1 MAEPRRNVIYPLI
14 QDKNEIFTVPW
25 FKLKERFK
33 TISDDEFKAF
43 MDFLLEEEWVLE
55 LDRPKI
61 EKLMEIILCTVTID
75 QCSNLLDSFMGR
87 LDKRRCAIGGD
98 LNKGPDEQVILN
110 IYSYNYEVFEFIV
123 IQRWMYSGTR
133 NTAPTCKE
141 EKTLCMLEVLLSKD
155 FYCKELVDKLLI
167 GVSLEHKANHSDL
180 LDIILNSGHIEY
192 LGRVT
197 ALWLYNNRSEQQK
210 EKTEKEIGD
219 KFKEYL
225 GRNTR
230 RWIYRNT
237 TNPVEYLG
245 AVLQNLKLYECII
258 PDLLPSVIFNPNNDY
273 DLLSDCKSLD
283 MIKTCVGELPKEVAK
298 EALQKRGAKLLLN
311 IVEDSNNLNRSEELD
326 ACIELFEKE
335 GVNMTPIF
343 MAREHC
349 DRLTLLDYVCLHRD
363 ISYLKIILNR
373 MNDKDKKILLFTKN
387 YCGRDPLD
395 HCRYYNY
402 NGNLAKEELIYSEM
416 VRLRP

>member
-1 MAEPRRNVIYPLI
+1 MAEPRRNAIYPLI
-14 QDKNEIFTVPW
+14 QDRNDIFTVPW
-25 FKLKERFK
+25 YKLKERFK
-33 TISDDEFKAF
+33 TVSDDEFKAF
-43 MDFLLEEEWVLE
+43 MDFLLEEEWILE

-61 EKLMEIILCTVTID
+61 EKLMEIILCNVTLN

-110 IYSYNYEVFEFIV
+110 IYNFNYEVFEFIV
-123 IQRWMYSGTR
+123 IQRWVYSVTR
-133 NTAPTCKE
+133 NTPPTCKE

-155 FYCKELVDKLLI
+155 FYCKSVVEKLFTD
-167 GVSLEHKANHSDL
+167 VSLEHKAHHSDL
-180 LDIILNSGHIEY
+180 LDIILDSGRIEY

-197 ALWLYNNRSEQQK
+197 ALWMYNNRSEQ
-210 EKTEKEIGD
+210 EKEIGD
-219 KFKEYL
+219 TFKEYL

-230 RWIYRNT
+230 RWIYLNA

-258 PDLLPSVIFNPNNDY
+258 PDLLPYVIFNSNNHY

-283 MIKTCVGELPKEVAK
+283 TIKMCVGELPKEITK
-298 EALQKRGAKLLLN
+298 EALQKRGTKLLLN
-311 IVEDSNNLNRSEELD
+311 IVQNTDNLNRSEELD
-326 ACIELFEKE
+326 ACIELLEKE
-335 GVNMTPIF
+335 GVDMTPIF

-363 ISYLKIILNR
+363 INYVKVILNR
-373 MNDKDKKILLFTKN
+373 MNDKDKRILLFTKN
-387 YCGRDPLD
+387 YGGRDPLD

-402 NGNLAKEELIYSEM
+402 NGNLAKEELIHSEM
-416 VRLRP
+416 VRLTH